1 VAEGDRVSS
10 RLQLDEELDRLERM
24 LPHWRE
30 TMRHEAQFWPQF
42 RALLEPI
49 VEGLESEDR
58 RHAEE
63 RVARMLTQNHCDPGK
78 RHLPD
83 E

>member
-1 VAEGDRVSS
+1 MSR
-10 RLQLDEELDRLERM
+10 RLQLDIELDRLEQM

-49 VEGLESEDR
+49 VEGLDR
-58 RHAEE
+58 DDRQYVEE
-63 RVARMLTQNHCDPGK
+63 RVARMLTLNGCDPGK
-78 RHLPD
+78 RHG
-83 E
+83 EGW